1 MVKTRYQ
8 ILGDR
13 DMGQRVYHSYTE
25 VIRSIWNE
33 NGIKGFFKGLTSSY
47 IGCLEGAVQ
56 WIMYEKLKKLPFRP
70 SSCLRLSMSPAIGSE
85 SNSQLAANK
94 NNIIRTINKPNI
106 VDLFFMAAASKFLAI
121 CMTYPHEVI
130 RTRIRE
136 QSVNGIFKYQTFL
149 SSFQTIAQEEGIR

>member
-47 IGCLEGAVQ
+47 IGCLEGAIQ
-56 WIMYEKLKKLPFRP
+56 WIVYEKLKKLPFRP
-70 SSCLRLSMSPAIGSE
+70 STYMRLTRSPAI
-85 SNSQLAANK
+85 SNHQLATNK
-94 NNIIRTINKPNI
+94 DSSVRAINKPNI

-149 SSFQTIAQEEGIR
+149 SSFQTIAEEEGIR